1 MTLGVMPHQ
10 SQTFASKVQKY
21 TEQLR
26 EGDIHSLSGLF
37 DITGARLL
45 RYATGIVGNQHD
57 GEDIVQLVLT
67 KLATNHHVIVD
78 RTCAWAY
85 LLRMTRNEAIDFLR
99 CRERYV
105 TTHQL
110 ARSQSLTPSKTKSG
124 DEAKQQLW
132 CAINRLP
139 RKQREV
145 LLLKIWEQMTF
156 EELAGVLDISPA
168 TAASRY
174 RYALGK
180 LRQMIA
186 TNSNEGI
193 AHEVR

>member
-1 MTLGVMPHQ
+1 
-10 SQTFASKVQKY
+10 
-21 TEQLR
+21 
-26 EGDIHSLSGLF
+26 
-37 DITGARLL
+37 
-45 RYATGIVGNQHD
+45 
-57 GEDIVQLVLT
+57 
-67 KLATNHHVIVD
+67 VIVD